1 FARYKTSVQSIGRW
15 KVNACQVPVYMRGH
29 DGGNVIVRPGDFIL
43 ADEDGAIVIPVE
55 HVHTVLV
62 EAERLTEIEKN
73 IRKEIANGLTLAEAL
88 KKYGH
93 V

>member
-1 FARYKTSVQSIGRW
+1 MLFRS
-15 KVNACQVPVYMRGH
+15 
-29 DGGNVIVRPGDFIL
+29 NVIVRPGDFIL

-55 HVHTVLV
+55 HVESVLV

-73 IRKEIANGLTLAEAL
+73 IRKDIANGLTLAEAL

>member
-1 FARYKTSVQSIGRW
+1 
-15 KVNACQVPVYMRGH
+15 
-29 DGGNVIVRPGDFIL
+29 
-43 ADEDGAIVIPVE
+43 
-55 HVHTVLV
+55 VLV